1 MAREDKMQS
10 EYLTEHGLEKQ
21 PESFNYWEESVAS
34 DSFWNGAITNTQE
47 ERGQFLFLFL
57 CSLLIFVVFFEIL
70 GLRLF
75 VCLCIW
81 PYVFTTQLQ
90 PTTLTIF
97 I

>member
-1 MAREDKMQS
+1 MQS
-10 EYLTEHGLEKQ
+10 EYLTEARVGKTACIIQLLGRKCCQGLILEWSYNK
-21 PESFNYWEESVAS
+21 
-34 DSFWNGAITNTQE
+34 
-47 ERGQFLFLFL
+47 QFLFLFL

-81 PYVFTTQLQ
+81 PYIFTTQLQ